1 MDFTGRA
8 TSTTAS
14 SWAWAPGPAGAM
26 ATAGADIASSM
37 MGAETIAAA
46 AEPLRIAATMPVA
59 AEQPYAAPAYRALR
73 RQCPLQAEQ
82 GQQQVM
88 PRFNVAAAV
97 VVKFGVVAAAA
108 AKPGAA
114 VVAVVV
120 MPAAVVVVMKAA
132 AAASNLW
139 RLHKPVGLCWRRRSK
154 PAPPFCFCSSVS
166 AVRSVC

>member
-14 SWAWAPGPAGAM
+14 SWAWVPGPAGAM
-26 ATAGADIASSM
+26 ATAGADIASPM
-37 MGAETIAAA
+37 MAAETIAAA

-59 AEQPYAAPAYRALR
+59 AAEQPYAAPAYRALR
-73 RQCPLQAEQ
+73 RQYPMQAEQQ

-88 PRFNVAAAV
+88 PRFNIAAAV

-120 MPAAVVVVMKAA
+120 TPVAVVVVMQAA
-132 AAASNLW
+132 AAASNL
-139 RLHKPVGLCWRRRSK
+139 
-154 PAPPFCFCSSVS
+154 
-166 AVRSVC
+166 

>member
-1 MDFTGRA
+1 
-8 TSTTAS
+8 
-14 SWAWAPGPAGAM
+14 M

-73 RQCPLQAEQ
+73 RQYPMQAEQQ

-88 PRFNVAAAV
+88 PRFNIAAAV

-120 MPAAVVVVMKAA
+120 TPVAVVVVMQAA
-132 AAASNLW
+132 AAASNL
-139 RLHKPVGLCWRRRSK
+139 
-154 PAPPFCFCSSVS
+154 
-166 AVRSVC
+166 

>member
-1 MDFTGRA
+1 
-8 TSTTAS
+8 
-14 SWAWAPGPAGAM
+14 
-26 ATAGADIASSM
+26 
-37 MGAETIAAA
+37 
-46 AEPLRIAATMPVA
+46 LRIAATMPVA

-120 MPAAVVVVMKAA
+120 TPVAVVVVMQAA
-132 AAASNLW
+132 AAASNL
-139 RLHKPVGLCWRRRSK
+139 
-154 PAPPFCFCSSVS
+154 
-166 AVRSVC
+166 